1 MSSSRVLS
9 NFIWRLLERFGAQ
22 GVTFIVSL
30 VLARLLGPEVYG
42 TVAIVLVF
50 IAIFDVFVDSGLGNA
65 LIQKKDADDVD
76 FSSVFYFNIAAC
88 IVLYLIVFLLAP
100 VFALLYKNDM
110 FVPVLRV
117 MGLELVISG
126 FKNIQFAYVSRHLE
140 FKKFFFA
147 TLTGTIIAAPV
158 GIVMALRG
166 YGVWA
171 IVAQNLSN
179 ITIDTIILWITVK
192 WRPKKTFSWDKLKGL
207 LSYGWKLLASSL
219 LETVYQKLRQLIIGR
234 RYSTTD
240 LAYYNKGETFPNTAV
255 NNVNSAMNSVLFPV
269 MSENQDNPENIKAI
283 TKKAISIGSY
293 VLMPM
298 MAGLAACAE
307 PLVLLMLG
315 EAWLPCVPYLQV
327 FCFVYAFYP
336 FHVANLNAIKA
347 VGRSDIYLK
356 QEIAKKIVGIL
367 AIIIT
372 MRISVFA
379 IALGLVFTDLIDQ
392 VINSFP
398 NGKLINYAYKEQ
410 LEDLA
415 GPFFLSVMMGGIV
428 YLINFVPISSFLQ
441 LIIQIPLGIALYVA
455 LSKLYRLDIFK
466 YLISSVRMLLKRQ

>member
-30 VLARLLGPEVYG
+30 VLARILGPEVYG

-65 LIQKKDADDVD
+65 LIQKKNADDVD

-88 IVLYLIVFLLAP
+88 IVLYLIVFLFAP
-100 VFALLYKNDM
+100 VFALLYKNDL

-126 FKNIQFAYVSRHLE
+126 FKNIQFAYVSRHME

-147 TLTGTIIAAPV
+147 TLTGTIIAAPI

-171 IVAQNLSN
+171 IVAQNLFN
-179 ITIDTIILWITVK
+179 VTIDTIILWVSVK
-192 WRPKKTFSWDKLKGL
+192 WRPKKVFSWKKLKVL
-207 LSYGWKLLASSL
+207 LNYGWKLLASSL

-234 RYSTTD
+234 RYSATD
-240 LAYYNKGETFPNTAV
+240 LAYYNKGETFPSTAV
-255 NNVNSAMNSVLFPV
+255 NNVNSAMNSVLFPI
-269 MSENQDNPENIKAI
+269 MSENQDSPESIKEI
-283 TKKAISIGSY
+283 TKKSIRVGSY

-307 PLVLLMLG
+307 PLVKILLG

-356 QEIAKKIVGIL
+356 QEITKKVVGIS
-367 AIIIT
+367 AIVIT

-392 VINSFP
+392 IINSFP

-415 GPFFLSVMMGGIV
+415 GPFFLSIMMGGIV
-428 YLINFVPISSFLQ
+428 YLISFVPISSFLQ
-441 LIIQIPLGIALYVA
+441 LIIQIPLGIVLYVA
-455 LSKLYRLDIFK
+455 LSKLYKLDIFN

>member
-30 VLARLLGPEVYG
+30 VLARILGPEVYG

-65 LIQKKDADDVD
+65 LIQKKDADDAD
-76 FSSVFYFNIAAC
+76 FSSVFYFNISVC
-88 IVLYLIVFLLAP
+88 LVLYLLVFLLAP
-100 VFALLYKNDM
+100 VFARLYENDL

-117 MGLELVISG
+117 MGLELIISG
-126 FKNIQFAYVSRHLE
+126 FKNIQFAYVSRHME

-158 GIVMALRG
+158 GIIMALRG

-171 IVAQNLSN
+171 IVAQNLTN
-179 ITIDTIILWITVK
+179 ITMDTIILWISVK
-192 WRPKKTFSWDKLKGL
+192 WKPKKAFSWERLKGL
-207 LSYGWKLLASSL
+207 LNYGWKLLASSL

-234 RYSTTD
+234 RYSATD

-269 MSENQDNPENIKAI
+269 MSENQDNSENIKAI

-367 AIIIT
+367 AIIVT

-441 LIIQIPLGIALYVA
+441 LIIQIPLGITLYVA

>member
-30 VLARLLGPEVYG
+30 VLARILGPEVYG

-100 VFALLYKNDM
+100 VFALLYQNDL
-110 FVPVLRV
+110 FIPVLRV

-126 FKNIQFAYVSRHLE
+126 FKNIQFAYVSRHME

-147 TLTGTIIAAPV
+147 TLTGTIVAAPV
-158 GIVMALRG
+158 GIVMALKG

-171 IVAQNLSN
+171 IVAQNLTN
-179 ITIDTIILWITVK
+179 ITIDTIILWISVK
-192 WRPKKTFSWDKLKGL
+192 WRPKKAFSWERLKSL
-207 LSYGWKLLASSL
+207 LNYGWKLLASSL
-219 LETVYQKLRQLIIGR
+219 LETIYQKLRQLIIGR

-240 LAYYNKGETFPNTAV
+240 LAYYNKGETFPSTAV
-255 NNVNSAMNSVLFPV
+255 NNINSAMNSVLFPV
-269 MSENQDNPENIKAI
+269 MSENQDSPESIKAI
-283 TKKAISIGSY
+283 TKKSIKVGSY

-307 PLVLLMLG
+307 PLVKLLLG
-315 EAWLPCVPYLQV
+315 TAWLPCVPYLQV

-336 FHVANLNAIKA
+336 FHVSNLNAIKA

-356 QEIAKKIVGIL
+356 QEITKKIVGIL
-367 AIIIT
+367 AIVIT

-392 VINSFP
+392 IINSFP

-415 GPFFLSVMMGGIV
+415 GPFFLSIMMGGIV
-428 YLINFVPISSFLQ
+428 YLVSFVPVSSFLQ
-441 LIIQIPLGIALYVA
+441 LIIQIPLGIILYVA
-455 LSKLYRLDIFK
+455 LSKLYKLDIFN

>member
-234 RYSTTD
+234 RYSPTD

>member
-30 VLARLLGPEVYG
+30 VLARILGPEVYG

-192 WRPKKTFSWDKLKGL
+192 WRPKKTFSWEKLKGL

-269 MSENQDNPENIKAI
+269 MSENQDNPENIKTI

-372 MRISVFA
+372 MRINVFA

>member
-117 MGLELVISG
+117 MGLELIISG

-171 IVAQNLSN
+171 IVSQNLSN

-192 WRPKKTFSWDKLKGL
+192 WRPIKTFSWEKLKGL

-269 MSENQDNPENIKAI
+269 MSENQDKPENIKAI

-367 AIIIT
+367 AIIVT

-441 LIIQIPLGIALYVA
+441 LIIQIPLGISLYVA

>member
-30 VLARLLGPEVYG
+30 VLARILGPEVYG

-65 LIQKKDADDVD
+65 LIQKKDADDTD

-100 VFALLYKNDM
+100 VFALLYQNEL

-126 FKNIQFAYVSRHLE
+126 FKNIQFAYVSRHME

-158 GIVMALRG
+158 GIIMALRG

-179 ITIDTIILWITVK
+179 ITIDTIILWVTVK
-192 WRPKKTFSWDKLKGL
+192 WRPKKTFSWKKLKSL
-207 LSYGWKLLASSL
+207 LNYGWKLLASSL
-219 LETVYQKLRQLIIGR
+219 LETIYQKLRQLIIGR
-234 RYSTTD
+234 RYSPTD

-269 MSENQDNPENIKAI
+269 MSENQDNPQNLKEI

-293 VLMPM
+293 VLMPL

-315 EAWLPCVPYLQV
+315 QAWLPCVPYLQV